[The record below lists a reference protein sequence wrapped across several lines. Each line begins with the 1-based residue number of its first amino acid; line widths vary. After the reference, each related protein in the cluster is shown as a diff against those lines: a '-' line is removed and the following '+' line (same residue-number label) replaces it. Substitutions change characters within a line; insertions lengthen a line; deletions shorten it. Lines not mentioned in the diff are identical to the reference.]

1 MRARKAGQV
10 TLTGQL
16 QLQELKLAAGD
27 EWIEKPEGWRL
38 VLLHKGLAYWL
49 GTSKPRA
56 ITEGEMLVIAPRVTG
71 LIRASQLAEVQLRW
85 FSFDPSVVCG
95 LFTMAER
102 QWLESTAGGAL
113 DPVQFLP
120 STHPITEAMTTL
132 SERTRAEPL
141 IIQRGEALLLAL
153 RLLAQGIP
161 PVESV
166 VGRVAAAHDRFH
178 QIVAQ
183 MPDTELIRRTSEELA
198 GLCGC
203 TPRHFNRLFRAQF
216 GQSPRVRQTEL
227 RLLKARSLLESGEN
241 TVPQIAAD
249 CGYRSLSLFNSLFKR
264 RFGFSPS
271 EWRQRNLPAAVVDP
285 QK

>member
-1 MRARKAGQV
+1 MRARRAGQV

-27 EWIEKPEGWRL
+27 EWIDKPEGWRL

-49 GTSKPRA
+49 GTSTPRA
-56 ITEGEMLVIAPRVTG
+56 ITEGEMLVIAPKVTG
-71 LIRASQLAEVQLRW
+71 LIRASQLGEVQLRW
-85 FSFDPSVVCG
+85 FSFDPGIVCG
-95 LFTMAER
+95 LFTIAER
-102 QWLESTAGGAL
+102 QWLECAAGAVL

-120 STHPITEAMTTL
+120 STHPIAEAMTTFM
-132 SERTRAEPL
+132 ERTRTEPM

-153 RLLAQGIP
+153 RLLAQSMP
-161 PVESV
+161 PVEPV
-166 VGRVAAAHDRFH
+166 GGRVAAAHDRFH
-178 QIVAQ
+178 QIIAQ

-198 GLCGC
+198 ALCGC

-227 RLLKARSLLESGEN
+227 RLLKARSLLETGEN
-241 TVPQIAAD
+241 TVPQIAAE

-271 EWRQRNLPAAVVDP
+271 EWRLRNLPAAVDP